1 MTQLEKLK
9 KDYQDILI
17 NWIDKDYDRR
27 NVSCEIVYESDKFA
41 VNFLDWYGGLRLDE
55 VEGKTTKELL
65 EIYKLQPILN
75 SFGYKVTQAG
85 I

>member
-1 MTQLEKLK
+1 MTNLEKLK
-9 KDYQDILI
+9 KDYQDVLI

-27 NVSCEIVYESDKFA
+27 NVSCEIVYESDKFT

-65 EIYKLQPILN
+65 EIYKFQ
-75 SFGYKVTQAG
+75 TE
-85 I
+85 

>member
-1 MTQLEKLK
+1 MKKLEKLK

-17 NWIDKDYDRR
+17 NWIDKDYDSR
-27 NVSCEIVYESDKFA
+27 NVSCEIVYYSDDFSI
-41 VNFLDWYGGLRLDE
+41 NFLDWYCGLRLDE

-65 EIYKLQPILN
+65 EIYKLQPVLN

>member
-1 MTQLEKLK
+1 MTKLEKLK

-17 NWIDKDYDRR
+17 NWIYKDYDRK

-41 VNFLDWYGGLRLDE
+41 VDFLNWYCELRLDE
-55 VEGKTTKELL
+55 VEGKATKELL
-65 EIYKLQPILN
+65 EIYKLQSILN

>member
-9 KDYQDILI
+9 QDYQDILI

-27 NVSCEIVYESDKFA
+27 NVSCEIVYESDKF
-41 VNFLDWYGGLRLDE
+41 VINFLDWYSGLRLDE

-65 EIYKLQPILN
+65 KIYKKQ
-75 SFGYKVTQAG
+75 QE
-85 I
+85 